1 MQEYIIHN
9 NYIRCCYYR
18 DDYIK
23 CIACKICLNSQ
34 TYASALFNVNI
45 GSGNTT
51 CLGINDWNNKNNYQ
65 IPPFLIMMKYLMK
78 RIIYKSIFILSDSYN
93 ANDKKMFVIV
103 NLISIPN
110 LYQTLVT

>member
-23 CIACKICLNSQ
+23 SIACRICLDSQ

-51 CLGINDWNNKNNYQ
+51 CLGINDLINKNNYQ
-65 IPPFLIMMKYLMK
+65 IPPFLIMIKYFMK
-78 RIIYKSIFILSDSYN
+78 RI
-93 ANDKKMFVIV
+93 VIKW
-103 NLISIPN
+103 LP
-110 LYQTLVT
+110 QC